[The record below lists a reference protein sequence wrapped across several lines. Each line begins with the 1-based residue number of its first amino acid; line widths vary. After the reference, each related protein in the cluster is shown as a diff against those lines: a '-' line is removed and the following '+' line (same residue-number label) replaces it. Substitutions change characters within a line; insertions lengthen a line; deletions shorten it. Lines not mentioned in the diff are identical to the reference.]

1 MKQLKIKVK
10 SILPLLLVSVLFFV
24 FGNQE
29 VLAEDAVVEVSDFKS
44 SNYTKDDA
52 LLFVQD
58 SSAASQELLKYIDS
72 IKPSATNYF
81 KLNVVNVPKSGDVY
95 DEFKALYDEKC
106 GVDTLYVPTMIYLDS
121 CIYGFDEIAFDIGTR
136 FALEVEN
143 SAVKE
148 RIAENVDVFNEAI
161 ENYNKSLESK
171 TFIDWVKELDT
182 TVLVLIIACVIL
194 VIVSFV
200 LIFVLI
206 FVFKD
211 KIFKKTKS
219 IILGLQVFFMVTSL
233 GYLTYKVNDTK
244 SKYTPLNSFACDY
257 ETGAGCATYAERV
270 AAGVDAGSSYYQ
282 ERAEQMRKD
291 EKLFENN
298 AAHIVA
304 QNAATQSAKVYTQ
317 ILNMKEGEYIEIAGK
332 KYSFDKTTGS
342 LIDSG
347 SKKAVAINDVVSSS
361 GGTVNDI
368 VVLDSEGGKTGKV
381 ISAGDFNAYLV
392 ATGTYTTSTGTDG
405 KTTTTTTMEAA
416 KKNAYKK
423 IENKGL
429 CSLDGGTTLIDCD
442 SKSECKNSDA
452 TGKCTHVKISVDY
465 ATGKITQVTGTP
477 KKEVGYYAR
486 FDAATGTAVIVPT
499 GKANVDKCEGGEGNN
514 ITSSILCNCGSVWT
528 SALTG
533 TCDQVCRVESLVCDR
548 CNPPVSEPPVIVPSN
563 PSNPYCGDGIL
574 GNTSGEQCEKG
585 DPSGVKCSWNTCS
598 NTTCKCPTVTTPF
611 CGDGKINVT
620 GEQCELGNPSGTSC
634 KWDACN
640 KSNCKCVTPGCGD
653 GKLDAGEKCERGDPT
668 GYTCKWDDC
677 NQLKCQC
684 VEPGC
689 GDGKLDTGEK
699 CEKGNPTGS
708 TCLWEECNKS
718 SCTCEVKESESC
730 GDGKIQEGEQCEQG
744 DPSGSSCTWDK
755 CSKSTCMCPIA
766 PATPAESYPQTSIF
780 DTSYMRNIIIGGTL
794 LILGILFYPMA
805 QFIDNMYITVG
816 NKALKIGRYVTR
828 PDEVNRNRKK
838 KKIEDSFK

>member
-10 SILPLLLVSVLFFV
+10 NILPLLLVSVLFFV
-24 FGNQE
+24 FGNQK
-29 VLAEDAVVEVSDFKS
+29 VQAEDAVVEVSDFKS

-200 LIFVLI
+200 LIFV
-206 FVFKD
+206 FKD

-257 ETGAGCATYAERV
+257 ETGAGCATYAQRV
-270 AAGVDAGSSYYQ
+270 AAGVNAGSSYYQ
-282 ERAEQMRKD
+282 GRAEQMRKD
-291 EKLFENN
+291 EELFKNN

-416 KKNAYKK
+416 KKNAFEKVK
-423 IENKGL
+423 EKGL
-429 CSLDGGTTLIDCD
+429 CSLDSGKTLIDCN
-442 SKSECKNSDA
+442 SKPDECKSVSEANSRDGNCIFISISVDDA
-452 TGKCTHVKISVDY
+452 TGKIY
-465 ATGKITQVTGTP
+465 QVIGTT
-477 KKEVGYYAR
+477 KMETDYYAR

-598 NTTCKCPTVTTPF
+598 NTTCKCPTVTAPY
-611 CGDGKINVT
+611 CGDGVLNVA
-620 GEQCELGNPSGTSC
+620 GEQCEVGDPSGAIY
-634 KWDACN
+634 KWADCN
-640 KSNCKCVTPGCGD
+640 HTNCKGVVSGCGD
-653 GKLDAGEKCERGDPT
+653 GKLDAGEKCEKGDPT
-668 GYTCKWDDC
+668 GYTCKWDEC

-684 VEPGC
+684 VEPEC

-708 TCLWEECNKS
+708 TCLWDECNKS
-718 SCTCEVKESESC
+718 SCTCEVKEVESC
-730 GDGKIQEGEQCEQG
+730 GDGKLQDNEQCEEG
-744 DPSGSSCTWDK
+744 NPSGASCTWDK
-755 CSKSTCMCPIA
+755 CSKSTCLCPIA
-766 PATPAESYPQTSIF
+766 PVETYPQTSIF
-780 DTSYMRNIIIGGTL
+780 ESSYMRNIIIGGTL
-794 LILGILFYPMA
+794 LILGILLYPMA